1 MTMGKDRSDDHLKIF
16 KCLVDTGADVL
27 RSTFERKVLNNN
39 AITFEQYL
47 DNVKHQFYHQF
58 EKNRNK
64 PCCSRSPHVNCNV
77 NGYMDKKIFEKV
89 YNKTSELDTHQCL
102 DRFKVKGGVSTDEL
116 DLSDLN
122 FFLWNSN
129 MLSPQEKQSLQTI
142 MTIRSNICH
151 PESTQC
157 YSITELE
164 SFWISLENDILLFAE
179 PYRYKK
185 MVTLQIT
192 TLKKYKINELESE
205 RIINEMATESEKIIR
220 EMKLEVQTRN
230 DCTNQLM
237 KEESVG
243 IKNCIKDTYDKTT
256 SFINETLRNWKLYFY
271 LFVLL
276 HKNHKVLTTRCIEE
290 IKTTVTEDGSNTRL
304 HSEDQRREIDSHLTE
319 SENRVCQTVVHSGGR
334 LEDKLFEQTNE
345 IRKHNVELNAVLKE
359 KDRKLTMLTAEVMDV
374 KTEIKELKTILIDHV
389 RKQKVELVMNTEEM
403 QRSKEAPENGKVD
416 MTAKISQ
423 TQVTEDKENEI
434 IENLPPEVEIQTNN
448 NCLSEEAV
456 TETIEITGKKVNSI
470 ILELKATPGILHS
483 VENFKAA
490 ILTLVRVMQKA
501 GGIDAD
507 IEDTVT
513 VNLKFEC
520 PLTEDQFAVVKCLF
534 AKEWNADNDTTQLPG
549 STHVGR
555 MRRTE
560 DPSCTRIVQKVLEGS
575 SMLIESIFKSSIVP
589 RKFVPRSDRKI

>member
-1 MTMGKDRSDDHLKIF
+1 MSDIYQMTMGDDRSDDHLKIF

-89 YNKTSELDTHQCL
+89 YNKTSELDTRQCL

-142 MTIRSNICH
+142 MTIRSYICH
-151 PESTQC
+151 PQSTHC

-164 SFWISLENDILLFAE
+164 NVWLSLENDILLFAE

-192 TLKKYKINELESE
+192 TLKKYKINELESKS
-205 RIINEMATESEKIIR
+205 IINEMATESEKIIR
-220 EMKLEVQTRN
+220 EIKLEVQTRN

-256 SFINETLRNWKLYFY
+256 SFINEKAQKLEE
-271 LFVLL
+271 
-276 HKNHKVLTTRCIEE
+276 NHKVLTTRCIKE

-304 HSEDQRREIDSHLTE
+304 HSEDQRREIDSHLT
-319 SENRVCQTVVHSGGR
+319 
-334 LEDKLFEQTNE
+334 
-345 IRKHNVELNAVLKE
+345 VLKE
-359 KDRKLTMLTAEVMDV
+359 KDRKLTMLT
-374 KTEIKELKTILIDHV
+374 
-389 RKQKVELVMNTEEM
+389 
-403 QRSKEAPENGKVD
+403 GKY
-416 MTAKISQ
+416 
-423 TQVTEDKENEI
+423 E
-434 IENLPPEVEIQTNN
+434 
-448 NCLSEEAV
+448 
-456 TETIEITGKKVNSI
+456 
-470 ILELKATPGILHS
+470 
-483 VENFKAA
+483 
-490 ILTLVRVMQKA
+490 
-501 GGIDAD
+501 
-507 IEDTVT
+507 
-513 VNLKFEC
+513 
-520 PLTEDQFAVVKCLF
+520 
-534 AKEWNADNDTTQLPG
+534 
-549 STHVGR
+549 
-555 MRRTE
+555 
-560 DPSCTRIVQKVLEGS
+560 
-575 SMLIESIFKSSIVP
+575 
-589 RKFVPRSDRKI
+589 